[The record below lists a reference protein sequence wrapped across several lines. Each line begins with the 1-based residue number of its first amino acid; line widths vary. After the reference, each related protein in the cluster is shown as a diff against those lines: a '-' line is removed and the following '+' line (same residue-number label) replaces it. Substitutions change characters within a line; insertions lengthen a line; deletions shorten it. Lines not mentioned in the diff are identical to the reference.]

1 MHLEASFSFLGLP
14 IQKLGMVVATAS
26 DVPDIVIR
34 FRFPHPLL
42 CCLLSQKE
50 WLTTLYYQVMHLN
63 RLQIE

>member
-1 MHLEASFSFLGLP
+1 MFDDIRAETET
-14 IQKLGMVVATAS
+14 VVATAS
-26 DVPDIVIR
+26 DVTDIVIR
-34 FRFPHPLL
+34 FRFPHPL